1 MNAVHVGIETSAMLI
16 ELNIS
21 TWTARKLDK
30 KVSQEVDQQNDTKIN
45 AGNYHKHLLAGT
57 NALDAW
63 NKYSARV
70 RLWYNQQTLPWADKG
85 PRLLT
90 SEMFMTGFKSRLD
103 EHHDNW
109 RRLRDNFEATYD
121 DMVTASAFSLGK
133 LFNRDDYPPLAEVMK
148 KFDFRYTFSPVPTS
162 GDFRVDIGQQ
172 AHRELCAMYE
182 KHYEERTNG
191 AMREV
196 WGRLHTC
203 LSHMSDRLGN
213 DEDGNAKGFHSTLIT
228 NAIDLVGVLD
238 KLNIT
243 RDPQLE
249 VARKE
254 LERSI
259 YNLDAKT
266 VKESDT
272 VRESLKNKVDDILS
286 RFEW

>member
-1 MNAVHVGIETSAMLI
+1 MNAVHIGIETSAMLV

-30 KVSQEVDQQNDTKIN
+30 KVSQDVDQQNDTKIN
-45 AGNYHKHLLAGT
+45 AGNYHKNLLAGT

-90 SEMFMTGFKSRLD
+90 SEIFMSGFKSRLD

-109 RRLRDNFEATYD
+109 MKLRDNFEVTYD
-121 DMVTASAFSLGK
+121 DMVAASAFSLGK
-133 LFNRDDYPPLAEVMK
+133 LFNREDYPPLEQVMK

-172 AHRELCAMYE
+172 AHRELCEMYE

-196 WGRLHTC
+196 WGRLHEC
-203 LSHMSDRLGN
+203 LFHMSDRLGN
-213 DEDGNAKGFHSTLIT
+213 DENGNAKGFHGTLIT
-228 NAIDLVGVLD
+228 NAVSLVDVLD
-238 KLNIT
+238 KLNVT

-249 VARKE
+249 RARKE
-254 LERSI
+254 LERTI

-266 VKESDT
+266 VKESDH

-286 RFEW
+286 RFDW